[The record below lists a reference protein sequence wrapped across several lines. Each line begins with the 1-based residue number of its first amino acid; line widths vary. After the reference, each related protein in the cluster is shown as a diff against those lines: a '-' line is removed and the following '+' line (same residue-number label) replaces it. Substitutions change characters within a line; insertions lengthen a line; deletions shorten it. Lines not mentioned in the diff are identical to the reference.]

1 MWEIA
6 VLVEG
11 LERKGVLTRQEIYD
25 AITELRRKQGTCCV
39 PHHPR
44 NSCTPTDGSPPYWA
58 LRHPSLYWPRPFD
71 MNWLAKLSNHE
82 TRANLPR

>member
-25 AITELRRKQGTCCV
+25 AII
-39 PHHPR
+39 
-44 NSCTPTDGSPPYWA
+44 A
-58 LRHPSLYWPRPFD
+58 LRQRHPEATTLERPARGTVRRPEQVVVARVAHLALPIRPCSLA
-71 MNWLAKLSNHE
+71 L
-82 TRANLPR
+82 